1 MPQRTRR
8 AGLSKQRAAL
18 VAESANAA
26 PDEPA
31 GLREASGNSLRGAEG
46 SEASRSGQRLGAAFS
61 ARLKSCPD
69 TDLGGGRGRSA
80 GRRVLAVLVLTPALI
95 CFMSRK
101 DVDHAPRSF
110 PAANRTASAGR
121 HATPHHVAEE
131 WPSAGFLPSG
141 ASATAE
147 YRPAYAR
154 ESFRFARS
162 VYESDPRAAGRVYAR
177 AMFLARRYD
186 SRPYWKARK
195 LEVGVPTDR
204 ATADLAIEHLIP
216 CESMGRAINRI
227 DANGKMSYGIL
238 QFQDWNEWEAA
249 SGLRGDPD
257 NRQDAIRMGEWA
269 IQNGMINRWTCA
281 QILKMM

>member
-8 AGLSKQRAAL
+8 AELSKVSHSAAAAPRAGS
-18 VAESANAA
+18 ESAAA
-26 PDEPA
+26 
-31 GLREASGNSLRGAEG
+31 
-46 SEASRSGQRLGAAFS
+46 
-61 ARLKSCPD
+61 
-69 TDLGGGRGRSA
+69 
-80 GRRVLAVLVLTPALI
+80 RVLAVLVLTPALI

-101 DVDHAPRSF
+101 DVDHAAGRSTSS
-110 PAANRTASAGR
+110 RTAALGGR

-154 ESFRFARS
+154 APFSPAAY
-162 VYESDPRAAGRVYAR
+162 VYESDPRAASRVYAR

-186 SRPYWKARK
+186 SRPYWRARK

-216 CESMGRAINRI
+216 CESMGRTINRI

-238 QFQDWNEWEAA
+238 QFQDWKEWEAA

-269 IQNGMINRWTCA
+269 IQNGMINHWTCA